1 MPKKEKTTKD
11 PESLL
16 KEQNEK
22 IKSKKIDKE
31 MVAALKVAQ
40 ELERQEEEELM
51 KKALEESQRLAEEAK
66 KKNDEDMDEEM
77 KMIQQAIE
85 LSRLEEEARL
95 AKLKVVEV
103 TQEMEERVRLEAE

>member
-1 MPKKEKTTKD
+1 
-11 PESLL
+11 
-16 KEQNEK
+16 
-22 IKSKKIDKE
+22 